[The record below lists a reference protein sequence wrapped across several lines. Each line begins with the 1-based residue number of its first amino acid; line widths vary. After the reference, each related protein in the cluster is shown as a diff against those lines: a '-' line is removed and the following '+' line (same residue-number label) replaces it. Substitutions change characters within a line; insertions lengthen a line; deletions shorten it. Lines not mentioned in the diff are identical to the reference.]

1 MTDNLL
7 LHMQQKV
14 VQKCKRNP
22 TSFADAQ
29 LARHAPTSPTAKP
42 ASMFRTDS
50 FAGLRASHL
59 AQTSIIRITTA

>member
-14 VQKCKRNP
+14 VSAIPPPLPRRSLRAMRLHHLLP
-22 TSFADAQ
+22 
-29 LARHAPTSPTAKP
+29 SPV
-42 ASMFRTDS
+42 SMFRIDP